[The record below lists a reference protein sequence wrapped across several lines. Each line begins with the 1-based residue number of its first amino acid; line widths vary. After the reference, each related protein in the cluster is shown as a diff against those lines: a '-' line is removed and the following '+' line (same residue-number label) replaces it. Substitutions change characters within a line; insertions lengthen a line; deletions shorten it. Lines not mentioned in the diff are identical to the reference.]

1 MNRKEHLEWA
11 KKRTLQEVDRGNLT
25 EAFAS
30 MSADLLK
37 HEETAKLLSE
47 GLGMK
52 ILSVGQHIAMLGT
65 ADDMRKWIDGFN

>member
-1 MNRKEHLEWA
+1 MNRKDHLEWA
-11 KKRTLQEVDRGNLT
+11 KKRALQEVDRGNLT